1 VLLWIIWRVANHQ
14 LPIGDVTMFAVAILG
29 VQSAISGA
37 VTSLAQFAQSMMLFS
52 HYGDLVSM
60 GPDLPL
66 AAEPRPVP
74 PLRQGIVLRD
84 VWFRY
89 DEEQP
94 WVLRGLSM
102 VIPSGAAVAVVGL
115 NGAGKSTLVKLC
127 P

>member
-1 VLLWIIWRVANHQ
+1 
-14 LPIGDVTMFAVAILG
+14 MFAVAILG

-74 PLRQGIVLRD
+74 PLRQGIVLRTCGSATT
-84 VWFRY
+84 RSTH
-89 DEEQP
+89 
-94 WVLRGLSM
+94 GCC
-102 VIPSGAAVAVVGL
+102 
-115 NGAGKSTLVKLC
+115 AG
-127 P
+127 